1 MHSIPDL
8 TEMLMQKLIDFVYNL
23 IISGEILMAKLLRDK
38 IIEKAMMLKQKR
50 SATQSYLSSL
60 PIISNPPT
68 LLDLK
73 STELGNIIDYSLKI
87 KSM

>member
-1 MHSIPDL
+1 
-8 TEMLMQKLIDFVYNL
+8 MLMQKLIDFVYNL
-23 IISGEILMAKLLRDK
+23 VIAGEILMAKLLRNK

-73 STELGNIIDYSLKI
+73 STELGNVIIIIIVKVHVIQTILIYS
-87 KSM
+87 